1 MSRLVRMYDKGSRV
15 DYGEIRARMAHVA
28 ELLASYLNEHYH
40 GPPGFSKH
48 TIMGPVGKLI
58 SVLESGRFMDKDAL
72 LGYIINIHTNLSGP
86 ISKEAVE
93 QLEKAV
99 SELLEIRSQVST
111 RMWIRLLREL
121 DYAVYKHKMKYIVE
135 RAAAKAQAK
144 KSIEGGE

>member
-1 MSRLVRMYDKGSRV
+1 MSRLVRMYDSGSKV
-15 DYGEIRARMAHVA
+15 DYREVRAKIAQIA
-28 ELLASYLNEHYH
+28 ELLASYLNDHYRAPS
-40 GPPGFSKH
+40 GYSKH

-58 SVLESGRFMDKDAL
+58 SAMESGRFMDKDAL
-72 LGYIINIHTNLSGP
+72 LGYVINIHTNISGP

-93 QLEKAV
+93 KLEKAV

-135 RAAAKAQAK
+135 HAAAKAQAK
-144 KSIEGGE
+144 KSSEGGE